1 MVSCGLSLSS
11 FFFPLL
17 IFIFRIVR
25 EDKKEPKGERNS
37 QGVGSRRKSNKIK
50 IYLSRE
56 EEEKKKIIIK
66 IQPCVVVVF
75 VSTKRKE
82 KEQFVLLNFL
92 SSFCFND
99 RPSQMIRLFGW
110 EKKKQAGKRLKERNN
125 NMKEEEEKS

>member
-1 MVSCGLSLSS
+1 M
-11 FFFPLL
+11 
-17 IFIFRIVR
+17 R

-56 EEEKKKIIIK
+56 EEEKKIIIK

-110 EKKKQAGKRLKERNN
+110 EKKKTSRQATQRKK
-125 NMKEEEEKS
+125 